1 MRPHNMAKWRNKKVS
16 PQKFC
21 LLPELNSTSN
31 NTQWPLETLL
41 RSAMAAQCDTLSGYL
56 QQSDQ
61 GSNSERSTDSPLP
74 GSEEDLSG
82 PHPLPDPEW
91 TEERFRV
98 DRKKLEVMLLGKQRT
113 NKFYLFIFFA

>member
-1 MRPHNMAKWRNKKVS
+1 
-16 PQKFC
+16 
-21 LLPELNSTSN
+21 
-31 NTQWPLETLL
+31 
-41 RSAMAAQCDTLSGYL
+41 MAAQCDSLSGYL
-56 QQSDQ
+56 QQSDH

-98 DRKKLEVMLLGKQRT
+98 DRKKLEIMLLG
-113 NKFYLFIFFA
+113 NKIKKKVKLVVKLKYFHIFNLYPVHVSSRVIVACGCCGPLFILDA

>member
-1 MRPHNMAKWRNKKVS
+1 MFLQLRFDEIRSGPCLE
-16 PQKFC
+16 KF
-21 LLPELNSTSN
+21 P
-31 NTQWPLETLL
+31 
-41 RSAMAAQCDTLSGYL
+41 RSAMAAQCDALTGYL

-98 DRKKLEVMLLGKQRT
+98 DRKKLEVMLLGNLCLIARPRGREEVLY
-113 NKFYLFIFFA
+113 F

>member
-1 MRPHNMAKWRNKKVS
+1 MKLSQGVGWDVCGVQCGTR
-16 PQKFC
+16 Q
-21 LLPELNSTSN
+21 T
-31 NTQWPLETLL
+31 TQWQLEKLL
-41 RSAMAAQCDTLSGYL
+41 CSAMAAQCDTLSGYL

-82 PHPLPDPEW
+82 SHPLPDPEW

-98 DRKKLEVMLLGKQRT
+98 DRKKLEVMLLGK
-113 NKFYLFIFFA
+113 KWPKYKSSEIFKYCH

>member
-1 MRPHNMAKWRNKKVS
+1 MDS
-16 PQKFC
+16 
-21 LLPELNSTSN
+21 E
-31 NTQWPLETLL
+31 WPLEKLL
-41 RSAMAAQCDTLSGYL
+41 CSAMAAQCDTLSGYL

-98 DRKKLEVMLLGKQRT
+98 DRKKLEVMLLGKLHT
-113 NKFYLFIFFA
+113 LAAF

>member
-1 MRPHNMAKWRNKKVS
+1 
-16 PQKFC
+16 
-21 LLPELNSTSN
+21 
-31 NTQWPLETLL
+31 
-41 RSAMAAQCDTLSGYL
+41 MAAQCDALSGYL

-98 DRKKLEVMLLGKQRT
+98 DRKKLEVMLLG
-113 NKFYLFIFFA
+113 NKINKVNKLYLSSPCHPQLFQENNFNRGRP